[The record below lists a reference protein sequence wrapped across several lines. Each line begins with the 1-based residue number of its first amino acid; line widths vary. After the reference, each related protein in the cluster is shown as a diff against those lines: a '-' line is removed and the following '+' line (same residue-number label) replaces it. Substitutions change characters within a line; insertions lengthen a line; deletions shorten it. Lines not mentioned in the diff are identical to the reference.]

1 MGHLTPKLSRHKL
14 QTMKKDDEPKVWLI
28 LLGLVLGVAAL
39 VGAVGLA
46 LWYSEKAGIGQTPQ
60 EKPVND
66 WGIATDSPLRNK
78 K

>member
-1 MGHLTPKLSRHKL
+1 LTPRLYQHKL
-14 QTMKKDDEPKVWLI
+14 QTMKKNDEPKVWLI

-46 LWYSEKAGIGQTPQ
+46 LWYSEKAGIAQPPA
-60 EKPVND
+60 EKPVTD